1 MFAVG
6 ATPVT
11 AVVPAKLGR
20 SKTNSLR
27 RAARPAS
34 SSTWSPSDAVHFQ
47 QVNLPPVFPRS
58 RRRRRAMLA
67 RTVPKA
73 HAASLFQKP

>member
-6 ATPVT
+6 AAPVT

-27 RAARPAS
+27 RAARSRVVVNVVAPQMP
-34 SSTWSPSDAVHFQ
+34 STSNRCAPLPSPF
-47 QVNLPPVFPRS
+47 FT
-58 RRRRRAMLA
+58 
-67 RTVPKA
+67 RTVTLASAPRFT
-73 HAASLFQKP
+73 SLFQKAKNI

>member
-27 RAARPAS
+27 RAARSRFVVNVVAPQMP
-34 SSTWSPSDAVHFQ
+34 STS
-47 QVNLPPVFPRS
+47 NR
-58 RRRRRAMLA
+58 
-67 RTVPKA
+67 
-73 HAASLFQKP
+73 

>member
-6 ATPVT
+6 AAPVT

-27 RAARPAS
+27 RAARSRVVINVVAPQMP
-34 SSTWSPSDAVHFQ
+34 STS
-47 QVNLPPVFPRS
+47 NR
-58 RRRRRAMLA
+58 
-67 RTVPKA
+67 
-73 HAASLFQKP
+73 

>member
-6 ATPVT
+6 AAPVT

-27 RAARPAS
+27 RAARSRVVVNVVAPQMP
-34 SSTWSPSDAVHFQ
+34 STSNRYAPPPSPFFT
-47 QVNLPPVFPRS
+47 PPRS
-58 RRRRRAMLA
+58 RDTRPDRY
-67 RTVPKA
+67 P
-73 HAASLFQKP
+73 S